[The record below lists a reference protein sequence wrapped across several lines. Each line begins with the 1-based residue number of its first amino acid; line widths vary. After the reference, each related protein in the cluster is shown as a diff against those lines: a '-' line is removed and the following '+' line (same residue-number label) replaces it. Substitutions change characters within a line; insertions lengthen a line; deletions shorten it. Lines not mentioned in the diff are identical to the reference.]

1 MKTRRLFAF
10 TFALLIALSSSAAY
24 AQFEGQV
31 TMNLFSY
38 DNGQPEVSELNLFA
52 TKDRIMIKGEENM
65 ELMGGIS
72 SGGLLIRNDMKDFV
86 IMTESDKALQATKAG
101 IESMVEMMFSW
112 AGESESD
119 SEGPEVE
126 YVFTDRQK
134 TINGY
139 ETTEMIVKDAENPN
153 KHISVWLTPGIDIN
167 WGMLAEPWKG
177 MPKSMDKELNGM
189 SQDVFF
195 KGKNFPMMIE
205 SVEGEERTKVME
217 VRNVNRSSIAKAM
230 VEVPAGV
237 QLISL
242 QEFIFNMMME

>member
-1 MKTRRLFAF
+1 MNIRSLFKI
-10 TFALLIALSSSAAY
+10 TFALLIALSSSTAY

-72 SGGLLIRNDMKDFV
+72 SGGILIRNDMKDFV

-112 AGESESD
+112 SGESD
-119 SEGPEVE
+119 SDSESPEVE
-126 YVFTDRQK
+126 YEFTERQK
-134 TINGY
+134 TVNGY

-153 KHISVWLTPGIDIN
+153 KHISVWLTPDIDIN

-205 SVEGEERTKVME
+205 SVEGSERTKLME
-217 VRNVNRSSIAKAM
+217 VLNVNKSSVAKAM

-237 QLISL
+237 KLISL